1 MSALEKILDQESAQ
15 GIPLTTRP
23 IDLVHLSRQSLGDPG
38 LESEILLMFDQMV
51 QTYMS
56 RIRKSIDREK
66 IAFSLHALKGAA
78 AGVGA
83 TNVALLARA
92 AEKEMHSDGTLGHET
107 LADLRVGVE
116 EVRYFIAELMGD

>member
-1 MSALEKILDQESAQ
+1 MAALEKVLDEELALGAPIAS
-15 GIPLTTRP
+15 RP

-38 LESEILLMFDQMV
+38 LESEILHMFDQMV

-56 RIRKSIDREK
+56 RIRGSIDTSVVL
-66 IAFSLHALKGAA
+66 FNLHSIKGAA

-92 AEKEMHSDGTLGHET
+92 AEKEIQTNGVLCHES
-107 LADLRVGVE
+107 LADLRMGVE
-116 EVRYFIAELMGD
+116 EVHHFIAELLGE